1 LIAVDTSSLLAFFSG
16 ASGPDVEAVDAAL
29 ATRQAIL
36 PPVVLTELLS
46 DPKLD
51 RPFCALIE
59 SLPLL
64 ELSKGYWKRAGELR
78 QALLAKARKGRIA
91 DCLIAQSCID
101 HEVALITRDDDF
113 RRIAKVAGLR
123 LERL

>member
-1 LIAVDTSSLLAFFSG
+1 MIAVDTSSLVAFFSG
-16 ASGPDVEAVDAAL
+16 ASGADVEAVDAAL

-51 RPFCALIE
+51 RSFCALIE

-64 ELSKGYWKRAGELR
+64 ELSEGYWKRAGELR
-78 QALLAKARKGRIA
+78 QALLAKARKARIA

-113 RRIAKVAGLR
+113 RSIAKVAGLR

>member
-1 LIAVDTSSLLAFFSG
+1 LIAVDTSSLVAFFSG
-16 ASGPDVEAVDAAL
+16 ASGADVEAVDAAL

-51 RPFCALIE
+51 RSFCALIE

-64 ELSKGYWKRAGELR
+64 EISEGYWKRAADLR
-78 QALLAKARKGRIA
+78 QALLAKARKARIA

-113 RRIAKVAGLR
+113 RRIAKVGGLR